1 MTYLFLKSLHIVAV
15 ILWMGGMVL
24 LSVASLWL
32 AKAGCPRGERESSV
46 ISAVRRWDA
55 RVTNPALGLVW
66 LFGITIAYLGDWYMD
81 AWLHAKFVVVLVL
94 SALHGNL
101 TASFRRME
109 NDPARPVP
117 NHLPY
122 SAAITFGGLLVI
134 VLLVVMKPF

>member
-1 MTYLFLKSLHIVAV
+1 MIYLFLKSLHIVAV

-32 AKAGCPRGERESSV
+32 AKAGSPRGERETSV
-46 ISAVRRWDA
+46 ISAVRLWDM

-66 LFGITIAYLGDWYMD
+66 LLGISIAWLGDWYMD
-81 AWLHAKFVVVLVL
+81 AWLHAKLVAVIVL

-109 NDPARPVP
+109 NDPGRAVP
-117 NHLPY
+117 KHLPY
-122 SAAITFGGLLVI
+122 AAAVTFGGLLLI
-134 VLLVVMKPF
+134 VLLVVLKPF